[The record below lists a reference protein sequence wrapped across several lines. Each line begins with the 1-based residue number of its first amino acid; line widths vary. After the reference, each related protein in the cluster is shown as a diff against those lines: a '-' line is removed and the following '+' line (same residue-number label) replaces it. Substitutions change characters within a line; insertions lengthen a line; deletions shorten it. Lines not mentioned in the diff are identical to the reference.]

1 MWIDSRSDPVSWVEA
16 QISMCDTSCVETEHD
31 CGLFVPPSTPPVD
44 VLVLV
49 SGAVDSGRDALLNSF
64 VYIIV
69 L

>member
-1 MWIDSRSDPVSWVEA
+1 
-16 QISMCDTSCVETEHD
+16 MCDTSCVETEHD